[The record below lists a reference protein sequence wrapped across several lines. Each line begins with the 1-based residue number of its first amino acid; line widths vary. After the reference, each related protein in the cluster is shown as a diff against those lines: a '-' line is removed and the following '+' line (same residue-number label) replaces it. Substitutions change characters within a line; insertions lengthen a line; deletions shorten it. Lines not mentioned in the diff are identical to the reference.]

1 MGWGWEGGLQ
11 GVGGGGTGVA
21 VGDLHIQNF
30 GSWRDGRGRL
40 IWGVNDYDE
49 VATMSFAIDLVRL
62 SASAEF
68 ASEIIPDCE
77 LTLSEICE
85 GVRDGYIA
93 RLERAGEPCVFVRR
107 HASL

>member
-1 MGWGWEGGLQ
+1 
-11 GVGGGGTGVA
+11 
-21 VGDLHIQNF
+21 
-30 GSWRDGRGRL
+30 L

-85 GVRDGYIA
+85 VVRDGYIA
-93 RLERAGEPCVFVRR
+93 GLEGQ
-107 HASL
+107 ASHLFWREDTPGYSDWSGPS